1 MSVPRRDK
9 ETRRVPLIVMSDAL
23 KEASAAT
30 GITPGEFG
38 TTSFTGTTEQTEA
51 VKTRGVERLKRS
63 LTERAGGSQA
73 AASKP
78 PKVERSVEDRTSDSV
93 VFPKLERPYGSTP
106 KAREGYRDAQL
117 AKANKLGIPR
127 SRVSILPPDADD
139 YPETVAGPIP
149 SRRAT
154 PDLGEKIKRRELPI
168 DDSPAPG
175 PTTRHTKSKV
185 STDFDNTKNTLLSAL
200 QEARTKHKKEGTSE
214 TQDAYNAARKAYNAH
229 ARRGQRLRSI

>member
-1 MSVPRRDK
+1 MSVPRRET

-38 TTSFTGTTEQTEA
+38 TTSFTGTPEQTAA

-63 LTERAGGSQA
+63 FTERAGGSQA

-78 PKVERSVEDRTSDSV
+78 SKVERSIEDRTSDSV
-93 VFPKLERPYGSTP
+93 IHPRLDRPVGSTP
-106 KAREGYRDAQL
+106 RAREAYRDEQI
-117 AKANKLGIPR
+117 AKANRMGIPR
-127 SRVSILPPDADD
+127 SRVNILPPDADD

-154 PDLGEKIKRRELPI
+154 QDLGEKIKRRELPMSEP
-168 DDSPAPG
+168 SPG
-175 PTTRHTKSKV
+175 VTTRHTKSKV
-185 STDFDNTKNTLLSAL
+185 STDFDNTKKKLLSAL
-200 QEARTKHKKEGTSE
+200 QDARTKHKAEGTSE
-214 TQDAYNAARKAYNAH
+214 TQDAYDAARKAYNAH
-229 ARRGQRLRSI
+229 ARRGQRSRAI